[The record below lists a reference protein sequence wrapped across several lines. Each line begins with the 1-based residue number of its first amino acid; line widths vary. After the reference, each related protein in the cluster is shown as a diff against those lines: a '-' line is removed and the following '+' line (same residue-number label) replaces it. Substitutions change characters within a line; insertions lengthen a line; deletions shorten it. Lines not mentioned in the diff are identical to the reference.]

1 MLLDPPAEEVS
12 AIMQRYR
19 QYFNVLGDSF
29 NQELYRVALSK
40 REYFTRSKTS
50 PSKNY
55 PDWRRSTVIYDNQ
68 LVAVAAT
75 LERAIRLRLPEVKA
89 ELAVPAFD
97 IASFEIQLT
106 SHNDGEYYKWHTD
119 NGTRD
124 TAARVITFVYYFYGQ
139 PKKFSGGELVIY
151 QPDAE
156 PAVIDPQNDSIVF
169 FRSHTRHEVRTV
181 ACPSEQFEDGRFTLN
196 GWIRRKEK
204 ALPDHYFD
212 ARIFGPFP
220 QLGNPKPLK
229 RTGVGQTTTMP
240 AGNST
245 RPAAVNPDTPASAAE
260 TLSSPESALSVAL
273 LNLYSELHRQSRHA
287 GVVDVISS
295 ITREEFYEN
304 YYCLNRPVILKD
316 MANSSPA
323 LQTWSPQFFA
333 DKYGSVPIQIT
344 TDRED
349 VSDYEA
355 NFRRTTCTVTIAEF
369 VARLSQQSETND
381 FYLVA
386 RNYFFEN
393 PALADLRDDLLP
405 PPEIINIVDRGPGT
419 AKLWFGPK
427 GTVTPL
433 HHDEHS
439 ILFLQIFGRKQFKLI
454 PSFDLPKIYLRKTF
468 YSAVDLEDID
478 AERYPK
484 FLEAS
489 IADVTV
495 GPGDILFIPVGW
507 WHWAKSLDISIST
520 TFCSFH
526 VENCNTTLKRSR

>member
-1 MLLDPPAEEVS
+1 
-12 AIMQRYR
+12 MQRYR
-19 QYFNVLGDSF
+19 QYFNVLGESF
-29 NQELYRVALSK
+29 NQTLYRIALSK

-68 LVAVAAT
+68 LVDVAAT
-75 LERAIRLRLPEVKA
+75 LEQAIRLHLPEVEA
-89 ELAVPAFD
+89 ALAVPPFE
-97 IASFEIQLT
+97 ISSFEIQLT

-124 TAARVITFVYYFYGQ
+124 TAARVITFVYYFCGQ

-151 QPDAE
+151 QPDRA

-169 FRSHTRHEVRTV
+169 FRSHTRHEVKAVT
-181 ACPSEQFEDGRFTLN
+181 CPSEQFEDGRFTLN
-196 GWIRRKEK
+196 GWIRRKETV
-204 ALPDHYFD
+204 LRDNYFD

-220 QLGNPKPLK
+220 QIGNPTPSRQVAVR
-229 RTGVGQTTTMP
+229 RTATRHTGNP
-240 AGNST
+240 A
-245 RPAAVNPDTPASAAE
+245 RPAAVTPDTAAP
-260 TLSSPESALSVAL
+260 TGDLLSSKEPAASVAL
-273 LNLYSELHRQSRHA
+273 LNLYSELHRQSRRA
-287 GVVDVISS
+287 GVVDVVRNIS
-295 ITREEFYEN
+295 RDDFYEN
-304 YYCLNRPVILKD
+304 YYCLNRPVVLKH
-316 MANSSPA
+316 MADSSPA
-323 LQTWSPQFFA
+323 LQKWTPQFFA
-333 DKYGSVPIQIT
+333 EEYGSIPIQIT
-344 TDRED
+344 SDRER

-355 NFRRTTCTVTIAEF
+355 NFQRTMRTVTIADF
-369 VARLSQQSETND
+369 VSRLSEQSETND

-393 PALADLRDDLLP
+393 PGLAELRDDLVP
-405 PPEIINIVDRGPGT
+405 PPEIINVADRGLGT

-439 ILFLQIFGRKQFKLI
+439 ILFFQIYGRKQFKLI
-454 PSFDLPKIYLRKTF
+454 PSFDLPKVYLRKNF
-468 YSAVDLEDID
+468 YSAVDLENVE

-495 GPGDILFIPVGW
+495 EPGDILFLPVGC
-507 WHWAKSLDISIST
+507 WHWAKSLDVSISA

-526 VENCNTTLKRSR
+526 VENGNTTIKRAHSARP

>member
-1 MLLDPPAEEVS
+1 
-12 AIMQRYR
+12 MQKYL
-19 QYFNVLGDSF
+19 QYCNVFGESF

-50 PSKNY
+50 PSKDY

-68 LVAVAAT
+68 LVDVART
-75 LERAIRLRLPEVKA
+75 LERAIRLRLPEVKTA
-89 ELAVPAFD
+89 LAVPPFD

-139 PKKFSGGELVIY
+139 PRKFSGGELVIY
-151 QPDAE
+151 QPDAK

-169 FRSHTRHEVRTV
+169 FASHTRHEVKAVT
-181 ACPSEQFEDGRFTLN
+181 CPSGQFEDGRFTLN
-196 GWIRRKEK
+196 GWIRRKETV
-204 ALPDHYFD
+204 LPDNYFD

-220 QLGNPKPLK
+220 QLGNPIPS
-229 RTGVGQTTTMP
+229 RQAAVSRAATIHS
-240 AGNST
+240 GNAA
-245 RPAAVNPDTPASAAE
+245 RPAAVGSDTTPSAGDILSSKESAA
-260 TLSSPESALSVAL
+260 SVAL
-273 LNLYSELHRQSRHA
+273 LNLFSELHRQSRRA
-287 GVVDVISS
+287 GIVDVVRNISHDD
-295 ITREEFYEN
+295 FYEN

-316 MANSSPA
+316 MAGSSPA
-323 LQTWSPQFFA
+323 LQKWTPQFFA

-344 TDRED
+344 SDREG

-355 NFRRTTCTVTIAEF
+355 NFRRTTRTVTIAEF
-369 VARLSQQSETND
+369 VRRLSHQSETND

-393 PALADLRDDLLP
+393 PALAGLRDDLLP
-405 PPEIINIVDRGPGT
+405 PPEIINVADRGPGT

-439 ILFLQIFGRKQFKLI
+439 ILFLQVYGRKQFKLI
-454 PSFDLPKIYLRKTF
+454 PSFDLPKIYLRNNF
-468 YSAVDLEDID
+468 YSAVDLENID
-478 AERYPK
+478 VERYPK
-484 FLEAS
+484 FLEAT

-495 GPGDILFIPVGW
+495 VPEDILFLPVGW
-507 WHWAKSLDISIST
+507 WHWAKSLDISISA

-526 VENCNTTLKRSR
+526 VDKCNTTLKRSG

>member
-1 MLLDPPAEEVS
+1 
-12 AIMQRYR
+12 MQRYR
-19 QYFNVLGDSF
+19 QYFNVLGEDF

-68 LVAVAAT
+68 LVDVATT
-75 LERAIRLRLPEVKA
+75 LERAIRLRLPEVQGA
-89 ELAVPAFD
+89 LAVPPFD

-124 TAARVITFVYYFYGQ
+124 TATRVITFVYYFYGQ
-139 PKKFSGGELVIY
+139 PKKFSGGELIIY
-151 QPDAE
+151 QPDAG

-169 FRSHTRHEVRTV
+169 FRSLTRHEVRAVT
-181 ACPSEQFEDGRFTLN
+181 CPSEQFEDGRFTLN
-196 GWIRRKEK
+196 GWIRRKETV
-204 ALPDHYFD
+204 LPDDYFD

-220 QLGNPKPLK
+220 QIGIPRPSRRAPVSRETAVHNLNPP
-229 RTGVGQTTTMP
+229 
-240 AGNST
+240 
-245 RPAAVNPDTPASAAE
+245 RPAVASPDNAAPTAE
-260 TLSSPESALSVAL
+260 VLSSQESSLSVAL

-287 GVVDVISS
+287 GVVEVISKIS
-295 ITREEFYEN
+295 RDEFYEN
-304 YYCLNRPVILKD
+304 YYCLNRPVILKN

-323 LQTWSPQFFA
+323 LHKWTPQFFA
-333 DKYGSVPIQIT
+333 DNYGSVPIQIT
-344 TDRED
+344 SDRD
-349 VSDYEA
+349 GISDYEA
-355 NFRRTTCTVTIAEF
+355 NFRRTTRTVTIAEF
-369 VARLSQQSETND
+369 VSRLSQRRETND

-393 PALADLRDDLLP
+393 PSLAGLRDDLLP
-405 PPEIINIVDRGPGT
+405 PPEIINVADRGPGT

-439 ILFLQIFGRKQFKLI
+439 ILFLQIYGRKQFKLI

-468 YSAVDLEDID
+468 YSAVELEKID
-478 AERYPK
+478 AQRYPE
-484 FLEAS
+484 FLNAS

-495 GPGDILFIPVGW
+495 DPGDILFLPVGW
-507 WHWAKSLDISIST
+507 WHWAKSLEISISA

-526 VENCNTTLKRSR
+526 VENCNTTLKRPR